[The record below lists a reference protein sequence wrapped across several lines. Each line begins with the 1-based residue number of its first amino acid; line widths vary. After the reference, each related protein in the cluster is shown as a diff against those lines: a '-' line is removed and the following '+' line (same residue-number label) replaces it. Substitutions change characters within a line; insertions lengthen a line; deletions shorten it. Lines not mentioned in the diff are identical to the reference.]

1 MMQNEGVSAVVTA
14 GEHRTR
20 SKVVL
25 VEIIHQTLEV
35 LLTAEDAR
43 LVHWDGRI
51 LRIHKLSSRK
61 ANQILH
67 APDAYPGFLGVFDHR
82 ACYRDLAEPLG
93 EILGVQ
99 L

>member
-1 MMQNEGVSAVVTA
+1 MQDEEVLSVATV

-20 SKVVL
+20 SKIVL
-25 VEIIHQTLEV
+25 IEIIHQTLDV
-35 LLTAEDAR
+35 LLTAEEAR

-51 LRIHKLSSRK
+51 LRVHKLTSRK

-82 ACYRDLAEPLG
+82 ARYRDLAEPLG
-93 EILGVQ
+93 EIVGVQ

>member
-1 MMQNEGVSAVVTA
+1 MQDEGVLSVAVA

-20 SKVVL
+20 SKIVL
-25 VEIIHQTLEV
+25 VEIIHQTLDV
-35 LLTAEDAR
+35 LLTAEEAR

-51 LRIHKLSSRK
+51 LRVHKLSSRK

-82 ACYRDLAEPLG
+82 ARYRDLAEPLG
-93 EILGVQ
+93 EIVGVQ

>member
-1 MMQNEGVSAVVTA
+1 M
-14 GEHRTR
+14 
-20 SKVVL
+20 VL
-25 VEIIHQTLEV
+25 VEIIHQALEV
-35 LLTAEDAR
+35 LLIAEEAR

-67 APDAYPGFLGVFDHR
+67 TPDAYPGLLGVFDHR
-82 ACYRDLAEPLG
+82 AQYRDLADPLS
-93 EILGVQ
+93 EILGIQ

>member
-1 MMQNEGVSAVVTA
+1 MQDEGVKFAAPVA
-14 GEHRTR
+14 EHRTR

-25 VEIIHQTLEV
+25 VEIIHQALDV
-35 LLTAEDAR
+35 LLDSEEAR

-67 APDAYPGFLGVFDHR
+67 APDAYPGLLGVFDHR
-82 ACYRDLAEPLG
+82 AHYRDLAEPLG
-93 EILGVQ
+93 EILGIQ

>member
-1 MMQNEGVSAVVTA
+1 MQDEGVRSTTPA
-14 GEHRTR
+14 GESRTR

-25 VEIIHQTLEV
+25 VEIIHQALEV
-35 LLTAEDAR
+35 LLTAEEAR

-67 APDAYPGFLGVFDHR
+67 APDAYPGLLGVFDHR
-82 ACYRDLAEPLG
+82 AHYRDLAEPLG
-93 EILGVQ
+93 EILGIQ